1 MYSNN
6 NRDTVFLTEFR
17 AISKVSPFVI
27 ISLEERL
34 LGMSINEEIK
44 RRFVR
49 LSKGQRKVGQFVM
62 ENPSVVIAN
71 GAAEVGRQA
80 NVSESTVIRF
90 CYAMDLSGY
99 VELQEEIRSD
109 LMTQNK
115 GASTQSSY
123 ATGKQNN
130 LKYGKIMQRDIQN
143 IQHTIGLINDHT
155 LQKSAKWMHEA
166 DSIYI
171 LGARQ
176 AASVASW
183 LSYTLKTL
191 RPNVKQIRTDSDDFV
206 QQINSMSDHTTLMVL
221 SFDKHTTDMKTIVEI
236 AKMKKAKI
244 IAITDSALSPLREYT
259 SSLFAL
265 GMKNQSSLDIIPV
278 LFSFMHALVEEM
290 ISHNKTAYD
299 QYLQSYEQVENN
311 LLFLDVA
318 REKQILR

>member
-1 MYSNN
+1 M
-6 NRDTVFLTEFR
+6 
-17 AISKVSPFVI
+17 I

-34 LGMSINEEIK
+34 LGMSINEDIK
-44 RRFVR
+44 RKFVR
-49 LSKGQRKVGQFVM
+49 LSKGQRKVGQFVL
-62 ENPSVVIAN
+62 ENPTVVIAN

-99 VELQEEIRSD
+99 VELQEEIRSY
-109 LMTQNK
+109 LMTQNE
-115 GASTQSSY
+115 GVRVSSTYS
-123 ATGKQNN
+123 TGKHHGLN
-130 LKYGKIMQRDIQN
+130 YGKIMQRDIQN
-143 IQHTIGLINDHT
+143 IQDTIGLINDHT

-206 QQINSMSDHTTLMVL
+206 QQINSMSERTTLIVF
-221 SFDKHTTDMKTIVEI
+221 SFDKHTKDMKTIVEI
-236 AKMKKAKI
+236 AKMKKVKI

-259 SSLFAL
+259 SALFAL

-290 ISHNKTAYD
+290 ISHNKVEYD

-311 LLFLDVA
+311 LFFLDVA
-318 REKQILR
+318 REKQVLS

>member
-1 MYSNN
+1 MYSNY

-17 AISKVSPFVI
+17 AISKISPFVI

-44 RRFVR
+44 RRFIR

-62 ENPSVVIAN
+62 ENPTVVIAN

-99 VELQEEIRSD
+99 VELQEEIRND
-109 LMTQNK
+109 LMTRNE
-115 GASTQSSY
+115 GARVQSPY
-123 ATGKQNN
+123 ASGKQNT
-130 LKYGKIMQRDIQN
+130 LIHGKIMQRDIQN
-143 IQHTIGLINDHT
+143 IQDTIGLINDQT

-191 RPNVKQIRTDSDDFV
+191 RPNVKQIRTDSDDIV
-206 QQINSMSDHTTLMVL
+206 QQINSMSENTTLIVF
-221 SFDKHTTDMKTIVEI
+221 SFDKHTKDMQTIVEI
-236 AKMKKAKI
+236 AKMKKTKI
-244 IAITDSALSPLREYT
+244 IAITDSTLSPLREYT
-259 SSLFAL
+259 SALFAL
-265 GMKNQSSLDIIPV
+265 GMKNQSTLDIIPV

-290 ISHNKTAYD
+290 IMHNKTEYD

>member
-1 MYSNN
+1 MYSNY

-17 AISKVSPFVI
+17 AISKISPFVI

-44 RRFVR
+44 RKFVR

-62 ENPSVVIAN
+62 ENPTVVIAN

-109 LMTQNK
+109 LMARNEEVGVQSPN
-115 GASTQSSY
+115 AS
-123 ATGKQNN
+123 GKQNT
-130 LKYGKIMQRDIQN
+130 LIYGKIMQRDIQN
-143 IQHTIGLINDHT
+143 IQDTIGLINDHA
-155 LQKSAKWMHEA
+155 LKKSAKWMHEA

-206 QQINSMSDHTTLMVL
+206 QQINSMSEHTTLIVF
-221 SFDKHTTDMKTIVEI
+221 SFDKHTKDMKTIVEI
-236 AKMKKAKI
+236 AKMKKAKN

-259 SSLFAL
+259 SALFAL

-278 LFSFMHALVEEM
+278 LFSFMHALIEEM
-290 ISHNKTAYD
+290 ISHNKTEYD
-299 QYLQSYEQVENN
+299 EYLQSYEQVENN

-318 REKQILR
+318 REKQNMR